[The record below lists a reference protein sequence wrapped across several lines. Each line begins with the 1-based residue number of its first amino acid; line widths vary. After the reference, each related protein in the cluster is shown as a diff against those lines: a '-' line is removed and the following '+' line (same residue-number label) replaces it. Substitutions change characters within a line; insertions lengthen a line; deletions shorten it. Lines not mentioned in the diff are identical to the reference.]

1 MNKILVDIT
10 DKFYQTF
17 KNEMSE
23 ALHKLF
29 QRIRKMGLFPNSLND
44 PCKFRY
50 QNSIVQGKVTGKA
63 VMKRKSLNENISIL
77 NPAIYKLNKLD
88 LP

>member
-1 MNKILVDIT
+1 MNKILVDIS

-23 ALHKLF
+23 ALHKFF
-29 QRIRKMGLFPNSLND
+29 QRIRIMGLFPNSLND
-44 PCKFRY
+44 PCKFWY
-50 QNSIVQGKVTGKA
+50 QNSIVQGKVTEKP
-63 VMKRKSLNENISIL
+63 VMKSLNENISIL

-88 LP
+88 